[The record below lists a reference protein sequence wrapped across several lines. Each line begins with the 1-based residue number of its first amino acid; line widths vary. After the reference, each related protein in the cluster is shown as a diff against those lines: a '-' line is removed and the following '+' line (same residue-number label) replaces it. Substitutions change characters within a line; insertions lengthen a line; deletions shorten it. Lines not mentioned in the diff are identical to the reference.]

1 MLELGGS
8 SARSLHAGD
17 GLHVK
22 RANIQHERVA
32 NGRDVNH
39 IGRLVAH
46 DRACAH
52 GEHGVRAAFHG
63 HVIRDAVDERGR
75 RAHIIG
81 KRLDGFGDFRCGL
94 ICGIVRSH
102 AMLPSLALPIS
113 GSVGRSQEAPSQPA
127 SASSPLCRSELYGAR
142 GERSTKIRKRQRR
155 V

>member
-17 GLHVK
+17 GLHIE

-39 IGRLVAH
+39 VGRLVAH
-46 DRACAH
+46 DGACAH

-127 SASSPLCRSELYGAR
+127 SASSPLCRSELYGAH